1 MDPYSTNGPRQQPP
15 QQQPQYQ
22 RRISLEDVPPQGNHL
37 QGQHHRRNN
46 SRFDTH
52 DDFYDFLDK
61 NRGPHISNGGPPA
74 TTTANHA
81 AHIQPP
87 QPSSPRMQQ
96 PQQPSQQRMPPP
108 PNQSQSRPPVT
119 NNFPDRSRPPSY
131 AGSSRS
137 EEQLTEKSQSAKM
150 SNPNARRGAP
160 RGATSKPASGPRP
173 PPARSG
179 SPTPPV
185 SGGSSPTRPQHHLS
199 LPDADQGIPR
209 LKSPSVLDHVLKPLE
224 QKVREYEQFMHR
236 EQDEMR
242 RLDDEIRTL
251 QAQRAEAD
259 ARFTEAKLKHDEYRR
274 QHTDVERAM
283 SGELPMSPLQRPAT
297 MHAQMNGQQRPMSE
311 HQRRLVSGEH
321 DDDDDDDDDEDTDPH
336 YGPNRR
342 INSQQSFGRA
352 SMNTATKEKF
362 RFSKLFGG
370 AR

>member
-1 MDPYSTNGPRQQPP
+1 MDPYSTNALR
-15 QQQPQYQ
+15 QQPQYHQ
-22 RRISLEDVPPQGNHL
+22 RRISLEDVPPQGNRMPT
-37 QGQHHRRNN
+37 QQH
-46 SRFDTH
+46 SRFDSH

-61 NRGPHISNGGPPA
+61 NRGKSSNAGPPP

-81 AHIQPP
+81 AHIQQPP
-87 QPSSPRMQQ
+87 QPSSPRM
-96 PQQPSQQRMPPP
+96 PP

-137 EEQLTEKSQSAKM
+137 EELPTDKSQSAKM
-150 SNPNARRGAP
+150 SHPNARRSAP
-160 RGATSKPASGPRP
+160 RGANAKPASGPRP
-173 PPARSG
+173 PPGRSG

-185 SGGSSPTRPQHHLS
+185 SGGSSPTRTQHHLS
-199 LPDADQGIPR
+199 IPDADQDIPR

-236 EQDEMR
+236 EQSQMR
-242 RLDDEIRTL
+242 RLDDEIRSL

-259 ARFTEAKLKHDEYRR
+259 ARFTDAKLKHDEYKR

-283 SGELPMSPLQRPAT
+283 SGELPTSPLQRPAT
-297 MHAQMNGQQRPMSE
+297 MHAQMNGQRPMSQ
-311 HQRRLVSGEH
+311 HQRRMVSGEH
-321 DDDDDDDDDEDTDPH
+321 DDEEDDDDDDDMDPH

-342 INSQQSFGRA
+342 MNSQQSFGRA

-370 AR
+370 R